1 MPAWQVKLPRFE
13 GPLDLLLFLVTRQE
27 LDILDLPIAK
37 ITEQY
42 LQVIDT
48 MGIDSLEDAGEYL
61 LMSATLIAIKAR
73 MMLPRPEVA
82 AEEEMEDP
90 RLQLARRLLL
100 YQQVKQAA
108 GDLGEREEAM
118 AQRSMR
124 LLPALPVGSQPPP
137 EDLLERVSLYDL
149 ANAYDEV
156 RRRFEELTVHEVT
169 LFKVSLEERM
179 AWILEQL
186 KDKLRFSFMT
196 ALRVESA
203 RVLWIVSFLAVLE
216 LARRRKI
223 VLEQNLP
230 FSDLWVCQAQE
241 STVEAV

>member
-1 MPAWQVKLPRFE
+1 
-13 GPLDLLLFLVTRQE
+13 
-27 LDILDLPIAK
+27 
-37 ITEQY
+37 
-42 LQVIDT
+42 
-48 MGIDSLEDAGEYL
+48 
-61 LMSATLIAIKAR
+61 